1 MTLGPVGNRQGSV
14 KCWDIESGKVLH
26 RRTVTQLPWPLDN
39 KLVRKIEEWGKK
51 GASAIKRGCIDFL
64 NRNGEKFDWE
74 NDDLSELEVVSEQ
87 PKLVDPG
94 VAEILLAAEPK
105 EELGGS
111 HEVKEKPSYV
121 TRAVAARR
129 HAGLDVES
137 VPRQSR
143 GVEVRADDVIVID
156 DGGDEIQVDI
166 PAPEA
171 PPPVDQDRTR
181 RHSSRS

>member
-1 MTLGPVGNRQGSV
+1 MNGTEKSTLGPTYVEASTDATVTNNNTERTRSCVALGPVGNRQGSV

-64 NRNGEKFDWE
+64 NRNGETFDWE
-74 NDDLSELEVVSEQ
+74 NDDLSKLELEVVSEQ
-87 PKLVDPG
+87 PKLVDSG
-94 VAEILLAAEPK
+94 VAEIPLTAEPE

-121 TRAVAARR
+121 TRAVVACRR
-129 HAGLDVES
+129 AGLDVE
-137 VPRQSR
+137 
-143 GVEVRADDVIVID
+143 
-156 DGGDEIQVDI
+156 
-166 PAPEA
+166 
-171 PPPVDQDRTR
+171 
-181 RHSSRS
+181 